1 MSLSSVRASGI
12 VCAVQTGDKR
22 VPDVTIPAELTV
34 FFENSPIALT
44 LASPAGDTPLILINR
59 RFLELT
65 GYARQDLLHRNCR
78 LLQRQADEPQ
88 ARARL
93 RAFLADESQGNVRT
107 PIVNFKSDGTPFV
120 NLLYMSRLRA
130 LSGETRFIFASQ
142 FDISRAQPE
151 RLQAYDH
158 DLGQTLTRLSPV
170 AAESGL
176 IVEGTLTTVAN
187 SAHAIAQAKLIL
199 SNLDDSAIL

>member
-1 MSLSSVRASGI
+1 M
-12 VCAVQTGDKR
+12 
-22 VPDVTIPAELTV
+22 PDVTIPAELEN

-44 LASPAGDTPLILINR
+44 LASPADDTPLVLINR

-78 LLQRQADEPQ
+78 VLQRDADDRE

-93 RAFLADESQGNVRT
+93 RAFLTDDTIANVRT
-107 PIVNFKSDGTPFV
+107 PIVNFKKDGTPFV

-151 RLQAYDH
+151 RLQAYDQ

-170 AAESGL
+170 VAESGI

-199 SNLDDSAIL
+199 ANLDDSSIL

>member
-1 MSLSSVRASGI
+1 
-12 VCAVQTGDKR
+12 
-22 VPDVTIPAELTV
+22 VPDVTIPAELEN

-44 LASPAGDTPLILINR
+44 LASSGDDTPLVLINR

-78 LLQRQADEPQ
+78 VLQRDADDRD
-88 ARARL
+88 ARAKL
-93 RAFLADESQGNVRT
+93 RAFLADDTITNVRT
-107 PIVNFKSDGTPFV
+107 PIVNFKKDGTPFV

-151 RLQAYDH
+151 RLQAYDQ

-170 AAESGL
+170 VAESGI

-199 SNLDDSAIL
+199 ANLDDSSIL